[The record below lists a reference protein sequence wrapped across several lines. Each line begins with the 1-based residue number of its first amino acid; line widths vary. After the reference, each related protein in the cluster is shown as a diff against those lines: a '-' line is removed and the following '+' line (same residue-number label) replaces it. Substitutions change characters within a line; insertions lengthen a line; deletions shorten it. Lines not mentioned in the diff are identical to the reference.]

1 MSTSKVTNMFVF
13 RNMRGITQ
21 TQLAIEVG
29 TQQPTI
35 SLLETNQ
42 VGDAENYQE
51 VMDKVKEI
59 LKFPGEVL
67 DLLNPYKH
75 GAYED
80 PTSNG

>member
-13 RNMRGITQ
+13 RNMRGLTQ
-21 TQLAIEVG
+21 TLLAIEAG

-51 VMDKVKEI
+51 VMDRVKEI
-59 LKFPGEVL
+59 LKFPGEAL

-75 GAYED
+75 GVYED
-80 PTSNG
+80 PNE